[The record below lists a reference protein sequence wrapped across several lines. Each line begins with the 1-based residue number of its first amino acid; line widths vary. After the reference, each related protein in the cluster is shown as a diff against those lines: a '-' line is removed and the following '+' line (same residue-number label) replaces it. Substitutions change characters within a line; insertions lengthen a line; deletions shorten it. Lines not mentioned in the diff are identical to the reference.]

1 MLKRTVIVLGALL
14 FLLLVPAA
22 SSAAAP
28 DSTSQIYRITLKDGS
43 AFVGTIA
50 SSTPDSLRIQMGSG
64 ITITLP
70 RTAVSN
76 IERLRG
82 TIEGGEY
89 RRVDPN
95 GSRLLFGPTARPLRS
110 GEGYFAAYEI
120 FFTYAA
126 VGIAD
131 VLSLGG
137 GLTIVPGAPDQL
149 FYLAPKLAFTTQD
162 EMFSAGIGALYMNTF
177 SSENDALA
185 IVYGLGTY
193 GTPRAG
199 LTFGL
204 GYGYSEGEFA
214 SNPLV
219 LVGGEVQ
226 VSNSFKLITENW
238 FPVGSDVSLLS
249 FGFRFFGENIAADLG
264 FFYPMEN
271 GKGISEGFPFL
282 PWLGFAYNFGR

>member
-1 MLKRTVIVLGALL
+1 MQRRAVTILGALF
-14 FLLLVPAA
+14 FLLLVPAV
-22 SSAAAP
+22 SGAAMS
-28 DSTSQIYRITLKDGS
+28 DSTSQVYRFTLKDGS
-43 AFVGTIA
+43 AFVGTITA
-50 SSTPDSLRIQMGSG
+50 SSPDSLRIQMGSG
-64 ITITLP
+64 ITLTLP
-70 RTAVSN
+70 RGVVSS
-76 IERLRG
+76 IDRLRG

-95 GSRLLFGPTARPLRS
+95 GSRLLFGPTARPLRA

-131 VLSLGG
+131 VLSFGG
-137 GLTIVPGAPDQL
+137 GLTLLPGASDQI

-162 EMFSAGIGALYMNTF
+162 EMFSAGVGALYLNTF
-177 SSENDALA
+177 SSENDALG
-185 IVYGLGTY
+185 IVYGIGTY

-199 LTFGL
+199 LTLGL

-214 SNPLV
+214 SNPVIL
-219 LVGGEVQ
+219 LGGEVQ

-249 FGFRFFGENIAADLG
+249 FGFRFFGDNIAADLG

-271 GKGISEGFPFL
+271 GEGISEGFPFL

>member
-1 MLKRTVIVLGALL
+1 MPAKAFAILGAII
-14 FLLLVPAA
+14 FMAVPA
-22 SSAAAP
+22 SSSPGTA
-28 DSTSQIYRITLKDGS
+28 DTTSQIYRITLTDGS
-43 AFVGTIA
+43 AFVGTIV
-50 SSTPDSLRIQMGSG
+50 SSTPDSLIVQMGSG
-64 ITITLP
+64 IKMTLP
-70 RTAVSN
+70 RRAVTSM
-76 IERLRG
+76 ERLRG
-82 TIEGGEY
+82 TLEGGVY

-95 GSRLLFGPTARPLRS
+95 GSRLLFGPTARPLRA

-137 GLTIVPGAPDQL
+137 GLTLLPGAPDQI

-162 EMFSAGIGALYMNTF
+162 EMFSAGVGALYMNTF
-177 SSENDALA
+177 SSENDALG
-185 IVYGLGTY
+185 IVYGIGTY

-199 LTFGL
+199 LTLGL

-214 SNPLV
+214 SNPVV

-226 VSNSFKLITENW
+226 VSNSLKLISENW

-249 FGFRFFGENIAADLG
+249 FGFRFFGENLAADLG

-271 GKGISEGFPFL
+271 GEGISEGFPFL

>member
-1 MLKRTVIVLGALL
+1 MQKDAVTILGALL
-14 FLLLVPAA
+14 FLLVVPATLR
-22 SSAAAP
+22 AAAS
-28 DSTSQIYRITLKDGS
+28 DSTNQVHRITLKDGS
-43 AFVGTIA
+43 AFVGIIT
-50 SSTPDSLRIQMGSG
+50 SSTPDSLGIRMGSG

-70 RTAVSN
+70 REAISN

-82 TIEGGEY
+82 TIEAGEY

-137 GLTIVPGAPDQL
+137 GLTIVPGAPDQI
-149 FYLAPKLAFTTQD
+149 FYLAPKLAFTTRD
-162 EMFSAGIGALYMNTF
+162 EMISAGVGALYMTTF
-177 SSENDALA
+177 SGESDALGM
-185 IVYGLGTY
+185 VYGIGTY

-199 LTFGL
+199 LTLGL
-204 GYGYSEGEFA
+204 GYGHSEGEFA
-214 SNPLV
+214 SNPVV

-238 FPVGSDVSLLS
+238 FPVGSDVSILS
-249 FGFRFFGENIAADLG
+249 FGFRFFGDNIAADLG

-271 GKGISEGFPFL
+271 GEGISEGFPFL